1 MSMSIKS
8 IIYMLFIKLRKA
20 LREFRILRDDIF
32 SSIKVE
38 SLGIP
43 NSSLNMFFWGIKFT
57 YSKVMLNKYK
67 DVLFHQ
73 ADLWNSPS
81 KEVHRPKL

>member
-38 SLGIP
+38 SLG
-43 NSSLNMFFWGIKFT
+43 
-57 YSKVMLNKYK
+57 YS
-67 DVLFHQ
+67 
-73 ADLWNSPS
+73 
-81 KEVHRPKL
+81 